1 MNLKKLCLSF
11 FALLILYYSG
21 FSQKKQ
27 MLDSLPKTKADYVRS
42 EPAVINT
49 IDWLENSPI
58 NQQVARRNQLNNK
71 FLAWVTNS
79 PTVRIKLNE
88 KITSFTKKNHELLFI
103 FMGGW
108 TKYSLQNAYSNDSVK
123 CNLAGVNS
131 AMKVYLLGNGILK
144 DEEMEKIITIN
155 SNNQLE
161 AWVRSQLSQKN

>member
-1 MNLKKLCLSF
+1 MNLKKLCFSF
-11 FALLILYYSG
+11 FALLMLSSSG
-21 FSQKKQ
+21 LAQNKK

-58 NQQVARRNQLNNK
+58 NQQVARRNQLNK
-71 FLAWVTNS
+71 KLQLWIANS

-88 KITSFTKKNHELLFI
+88 KITSFSKKNHELLFI

-123 CNLAGVNS
+123 CNLAGVRS

-161 AWVRSQLSQKN
+161 AWVRSQLVVK

>member
-1 MNLKKLCLSF
+1 
-11 FALLILYYSG
+11 
-21 FSQKKQ
+21 
-27 MLDSLPKTKADYVRS
+27 MLDSLPKTKAEYIRS

-71 FLAWVTNS
+71 FLAWLTHS
-79 PTVRIKLNE
+79 PTVTVNVNE
-88 KITSFTKKNHELLFI
+88 NITSFSKKNHELLSI

-108 TKYSLQNAYSNDSVK
+108 TKYSLLHGYSKDSVQ
-123 CNLAGVNS
+123 CNIAGVKS

-161 AWVRSQLSQKN
+161 AWVRSQLGKK

>member
-1 MNLKKLCLSF
+1 MNLKKLCFSF
-11 FALLILYYSG
+11 FALLMLSSSG
-21 FSQKKQ
+21 LAQNKK

-58 NQQVARRNQLNNK
+58 NQQVARRNQLNK
-71 FLAWVTNS
+71 KLQLWIANS

-88 KITSFTKKNHELLFI
+88 KITSFSKKNHELLSI

-123 CNLAGVNS
+123 CNLAGVKS

-161 AWVRSQLSQKN
+161 AWVRSQLVVK

>member
-1 MNLKKLCLSF
+1 MNLKKLCFPF
-11 FALLILYYSG
+11 FALLMLFSSG
-21 FSQKKQ
+21 LAQNKQ
-27 MLDSLPKTKADYVRS
+27 MLDSLPKTKAEYTRS

-71 FLAWVTNS
+71 LQLWLKNS

-88 KITSFTKKNHELLFI
+88 KITSFSKKNHELLYI

-108 TKYSLQNAYSNDSVK
+108 TKYSLQHGYSTDSVN
-123 CNLAGVNS
+123 CNVAGVKS

-161 AWVRSQLSQKN
+161 AWVRSQLGVK

>member
-1 MNLKKLCLSF
+1 MNLKKLCIPL
-11 FALLILYYSG
+11 FALLLLSSPG
-21 FSQKKQ
+21 FSQNKI
-27 MLDSLPKTKADYVRS
+27 MLDSLPKTKAEYIRS

-71 FLAWVTNS
+71 FLAWLTHS
-79 PTVRIKLNE
+79 PTVTVNVNE
-88 KITSFTKKNHELLFI
+88 NITSFSKKNHELLSI

-108 TKYSLQNAYSNDSVK
+108 TKYSLLHGYSKDSVQ
-123 CNLAGVNS
+123 CNIAGVKS

-161 AWVRSQLSQKN
+161 AWVRSQLGKK